1 MKKKVLVVDIG
12 GTNVK
17 LLMSANDQRKFP
29 SGPGM
34 TPKKMIP
41 KFREAVRGWKFD
53 AVSIGF
59 PSPIRTG
66 RITRDPKH
74 LGKGWIGFDFRKA
87 LGKPVQVINDAAMQA
102 LGSYHGGRMLFLGL
116 GTGLGSALVWEKTLF
131 PLELGDLP
139 YRGGDIIEK
148 WLGQP
153 GLEDLGRKKWMR
165 EVEYAIGQLK
175 RSFIA
180 DYVVLG
186 GGNARFFKRLPRGIE
201 HGANKNAFRGGV
213 RIWETDPRSGKKKW
227 RVI

>member
-1 MKKKVLVVDIG
+1 MKKRVLVVDIG

-17 LLMSANDQRKFP
+17 LLMSASDQRKFP
-29 SGPGM
+29 SGPKM
-34 TPKKMIP
+34 TPKKMVSA
-41 KFREAVRGWKFD
+41 FRQAVRGWNFN
-53 AVSIGF
+53 AISIGF
-59 PSPIRTG
+59 PSPVRNG
-66 RITRDPKH
+66 RVVKEPKH
-74 LGKGWIGFDFRKA
+74 LGKGWVGFDFRKS
-87 LGKPVQVINDAAMQA
+87 LGKPVHVINDAAMQA

-139 YRGGDIIEK
+139 YRDGDIIEE

-153 GLEDLGRKKWMR
+153 GLEHLGKKKWMR

-186 GGNARFFKRLPRGIE
+186 GGNTRFFKRLPKGIE
-201 HGANKNAFRGGV
+201 SGDNKNAFRGGV
-213 RIWETDPRSGKKKW
+213 RLWDMDPRTGKKKW
-227 RVI
+227 CVI